1 MRVRLLGTAAG
12 GGFPQWNCGC
22 PNCRAVRAGEPRA
35 SARTQA
41 CVAIGADEERWFLVG
56 ASPDIRAQIESFP
69 PLHPRGGVRG
79 SPIEGIL
86 LTGADLDHVLGLF
99 ALREGGAL
107 HIHATATVRRAL
119 CEGLGLEAVLRHY
132 CQVEWHE
139 PPDRPAPLLLR
150 DGQPS
155 GLLFEAFPAPGKPPR
170 YREGTVVPSPGDC
183 IGYLIGDPTTGG
195 RLAVLPSAALLDG
208 DVLRRLHECDALL
221 IDGTFWSEDEL
232 AGLGASDTPASA
244 MGHLPVGT
252 AGGSLDLIARLPA
265 RRKIYLH
272 VNNTNRMLLDDS
284 PERRQVEAR
293 GVEVGRDGLE
303 FVL

>member
-41 CVAIGADEERWFLVG
+41 CIAIGAEEERWFLVG

-132 CQVEWHE
+132 CGVKWHE
-139 PPDRPAPLLLR
+139 PPDRPSPLLLR

-155 GLLFEAFPAPGKPPR
+155 GLLYQAFPAPGKPPK
-170 YREGTVVPSPGDC
+170 YREGTTAPDPGDC
-183 IGYLIGDPTTGG
+183 TGYLIEDPSMRG
-195 RLAVLPSAALLDG
+195 RLAVLPGAAALDE
-208 DVLRRLHECDALL
+208 DVLARLHGCNAVL

-232 AGLGASDTPASA
+232 AGLGAGDTPASA
-244 MGHLPVGT
+244 MGHLPVGG
-252 AGGSLDLIARLPA
+252 ARGSLELIARLPA

-272 VNNTNRMLLDDS
+272 INNTNPILLDDS